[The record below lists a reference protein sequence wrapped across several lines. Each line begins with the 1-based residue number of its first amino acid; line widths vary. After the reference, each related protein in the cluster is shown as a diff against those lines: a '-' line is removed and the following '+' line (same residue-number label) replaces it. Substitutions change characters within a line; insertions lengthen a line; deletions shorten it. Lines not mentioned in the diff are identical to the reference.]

1 MADKKVGN
9 EDISKKFDEIIN
21 RIKNVENEMSG
32 MRGEVH
38 GIEESV
44 AILKHGTS
52 GFRQKIIEE
61 AKEKGELQNVHLPHK
76 LLIKIRE
83 DTRLTEQEKKL
94 AEFFNSQF
102 DDSTEKYK
110 DLTYTEVKK
119 DAPIDRSKINEILNR
134 LIEKN
139 IILKRKTNYRAFYK
153 INFKAYDWF
162 KPLSG
167 FYFWQ
172 QFIYQSYPFYRAMD
186 EQKVLDKDDGTEEA
200 SVLFLEGCG
209 YYELSAYYAAI
220 ESLKEARQIYDLN
233 DTELFVKI
241 RILLSM
247 CYRKLKY
254 RMLSCTA
261 LEEAE
266 KCIKEAYN
274 ADPNNP
280 KVNAELANV
289 YYDLAMRLRL
299 SFEKFL
305 EEKEKCIFYIE
316 NGNNGF
322 KESWQKKLN
331 LIEAKFDNFEK
342 SLFNARNFLKNA
354 IKLDPTNL
362 SHKYGLGAVY
372 YNLRHH
378 KGCEFDAIKLFE
390 EVLLNDKEFKNYYRI
405 KLFEKMLIRKDLW

>member
-1 MADKKVGN
+1 
-9 EDISKKFDEIIN
+9 
-21 RIKNVENEMSG
+21 
-32 MRGEVH
+32 
-38 GIEESV
+38 
-44 AILKHGTS
+44 
-52 GFRQKIIEE
+52 
-61 AKEKGELQNVHLPHK
+61 
-76 LLIKIRE
+76 
-83 DTRLTEQEKKL
+83 
-94 AEFFNSQF
+94 
-102 DDSTEKYK
+102 
-110 DLTYTEVKK
+110 
-119 DAPIDRSKINEILNR
+119 
-134 LIEKN
+134 
-139 IILKRKTNYRAFYK
+139 
-153 INFKAYDWF
+153 
-162 KPLSG
+162 
-167 FYFWQ
+167 
-172 QFIYQSYPFYRAMD
+172 MD
-186 EQKVLDKDDGTEEA
+186 EQKVLDKDNGTEEA
-200 SVLFLEGCG
+200 SVLFLEGYG

-241 RILLSM
+241 RILLSR

-354 IKLDPTNL
+354 IKLDPNNL

-390 EVLLNDKEFKNYYRI
+390 EVLLDDKEFKNYYRI
-405 KLFEKMLIRKDLW
+405 KLFEKMLIRNDL